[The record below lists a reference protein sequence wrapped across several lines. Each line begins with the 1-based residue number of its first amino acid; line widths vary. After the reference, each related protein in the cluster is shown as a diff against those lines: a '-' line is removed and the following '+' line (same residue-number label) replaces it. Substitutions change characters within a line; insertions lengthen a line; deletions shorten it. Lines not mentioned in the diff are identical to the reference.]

1 MAHLMSASAPKILTP
16 NVWQILVLD
25 APFFGGAVPRKESI
39 RYRKD
44 GPMKTK
50 RSAVVLG
57 ILVTTASLTLV
68 GCGSSAETLVLT
80 QGDGESVVL
89 TELESNPSGVAGD
102 TTVFEGPVEKDGE
115 PYGSIMG
122 SMTKVGALGAG
133 WREDRE
139 ERMLTAVFDLPSGQI
154 SVLGV
159 SYYFEGDELL
169 PAGEPVTRS
178 IVGGTG
184 DYVGIDGEVTTVR
197 NEDGSYTHTLSIIR

>member
-1 MAHLMSASAPKILTP
+1 MMTAASFF
-16 NVWQILVLD
+16 LV
-25 APFFGGAVPRKESI
+25 ACSSSEE
-39 RYRKD
+39 
-44 GPMKTK
+44 T
-50 RSAVVLG
+50 
-57 ILVTTASLTLV
+57 LTL
-68 GCGSSAETLVLT
+68 T
-80 QGDGESVVL
+80 QSKGDSVVL
-89 TELESNPSGVAGD
+89 TALELNPSGVAGD
-102 TTVFEGPVEKDGE
+102 TTVFEGPVERDGE

-139 ERMLTAVFDLPSGQI
+139 ERMLTAVFDLPNGQI

-159 SYYFEGDELL
+159 SYYVEGDELL

-184 DYVGIDGEVTTVR
+184 DYVGIDGEVITVR